1 MEVIRVDSLNDYIEQ
16 VTRLGCGHWIFRG
29 VSNAQ
34 DHKLIPSFGRM
45 TGVDEATLLADFK
58 ARTLPLMTHQPKNEW
73 ETLAMAQHHGLPTRL
88 LDWSTSPLVSLY
100 FAAMPSLNACCSMRP
115 AESDAAVYA
124 FHPCETV
131 DVDAVPSPFKVQDV
145 TLYTPPYLSPRIPS
159 QGGVF
164 TVQPDPTRPMD
175 EQLPS
180 PKEKD
185 DEDDLKQ
192 FVILKEKI
200 SEIQQGL
207 YLLGIRHG
215 RLFPDMDGHAME
227 LKMRHNL
234 ADCHH
239 YGALQESSD

>member
-1 MEVIRVDSLNDYIEQ
+1 
-16 VTRLGCGHWIFRG
+16 
-29 VSNAQ
+29 
-34 DHKLIPSFGRM
+34 
-45 TGVDEATLLADFK
+45 
-58 ARTLPLMTHQPKNEW
+58 
-73 ETLAMAQHHGLPTRL
+73 
-88 LDWSTSPLVSLY
+88 
-100 FAAMPSLNACCSMRP
+100 
-115 AESDAAVYA
+115 
-124 FHPCETV
+124 
-131 DVDAVPSPFKVQDV
+131 
-145 TLYTPPYLSPRIPS
+145 
-159 QGGVF
+159 
-164 TVQPDPTRPMD
+164 MD
-175 EQLPS
+175 EQLPI